1 MAIPANIWLGG
12 VNYEL
17 GFWRQYIHS
26 KGAQWPE
33 DFRNRIDPKRPLNP
47 KVENAIRDTGS
58 REIEILDVGSGPIT
72 SLGYVSNKF
81 DIKITATDPLA
92 EQYSTFLDEV
102 GVTPPVRTQ
111 KCFGENLLDQFGSRR
126 FDVCYSSNALDHSLD
141 PRNILRAM
149 ALLLRPH
156 GLLYVQVHK
165 NEGEKARYTGLHN
178 WNFDR
183 DENNNFILWR
193 GEEKYKINEDLS
205 DIVESQV
212 SESITSDGPEIFLV
226 GYRKAA

>member
-1 MAIPANIWLGG
+1 
-12 VNYEL
+12 
-17 GFWRQYIHS
+17 
-26 KGAQWPE
+26 
-33 DFRNRIDPKRPLNP
+33 
-47 KVENAIRDTGS
+47 
-58 REIEILDVGSGPIT
+58 
-72 SLGYVSNKF
+72 
-81 DIKITATDPLA
+81 
-92 EQYSTFLDEV
+92 
-102 GVTPPVRTQ
+102 
-111 KCFGENLLDQFGSRR
+111 
-126 FDVCYSSNALDHSLD
+126 
-141 PRNILRAM
+141 M

-193 GEEKYKINEDLS
+193 GEENYKINEDLS
-205 DIVESQV
+205 DLVESQV